1 MNDTTA
7 KIVARKNMQVNKGQI
22 GKTMPKKEEPCAQQ
36 SFHAILGGR
45 FLPH

>member
-7 KIVARKNMQVNKGQI
+7 KRVACKNMQINKGQI
-22 GKTMPKKEEPCAQQ
+22 DKTMPKKHEPCAQQ
-36 SFHAILGGR
+36 SFHAIQGRR